1 MADRIEQIRKLLAR
15 DTSDLFL
22 NYSLGMELASAGRNE
37 EAAGQFQRCIE
48 LDGNYLAAYGE
59 AGKAYRAAGLLEQA
73 RAAFQAGLELAGRQ
87 GERHIQDFLS
97 QQLESLGRK

>member
-1 MADRIEQIRKLLAR
+1 MTDRIEQIRKLLAR
-15 DTSDLFL
+15 DEGDLFL

-48 LDGNYLAAYGE
+48 LDANYLAAYAE

-73 RAAFQAGLELAGRQ
+73 RAAFQAGLGLAGRQ
-87 GERHIQDFLS
+87 GERHIQDFLG
-97 QQLESLGRK
+97 QQLESLGEK